1 MRISYFYGAKVE
13 TVDFDNIKQEILE
26 RMNNDIELVSR
37 ENEGKLNSDSPLS
50 ITNGNYLQVRHST
63 EKWRSPDLDNELYR
77 VNSVTQVLSQH

>member
-63 EKWRSPDLDNELYR
+63 EKS
-77 VNSVTQVLSQH
+77 